1 MIHPR
6 ENHRGHFAD
15 RRIVRC
21 FAGAL
26 AFLLAFACQM
36 ALARGYE
43 NGGKLKFILKVVDDE
58 GKPVEGATVE
68 VHLQTGLTIQGAL
81 FDTASDQKL
90 KTDAEGHTVVAGKC
104 VGEGDYYVYKEGYYS
119 HYRNFL
125 LYQDRFEDGKWQP
138 YGAER
143 LVVLRKIRN
152 PIRLHADYLENLR
165 WLNHEP
171 TPEEQTAIGKNKS
184 MLNFSWNGWLDLEAG
199 DWIAPY
205 GAGRTPDIC
214 LTVEEVDPLDES
226 RPGTPENCLQRL
238 RIHFSNPD
246 DGGYAVPLDCYSMMP
261 MTYQADAGEEYQS
274 NLYVRLLEIRD
285 GKCVYQKKSRPSFSK
300 MPLNE
305 QTEEQGFF
313 LRLRTVKDVEGR
325 VVSAHYAKIYGIYVW
340 VDNNLAGLRFGKLY
354 FFYNPEPNDT
364 NLEYSSKENVFDDA
378 RVPQYCH

>member
-6 ENHRGHFAD
+6 ENHRGHFVG

-21 FAGAL
+21 FAWAL
-26 AFLLAFACQM
+26 AFLLAVACQM

-43 NGGKLKFILKVVDDE
+43 NGGKLKFTLKVVDDE

-90 KTDAEGHTVVAGKC
+90 KTDAEGRAVVSGKC
-104 VGEGDYYVYKEGYYS
+104 VGEGNYLVRKDGFYS
-119 HYRNFL
+119 HRNRFE
-125 LYQDRFEDGKWQP
+125 LYDDKFEDGKWQP

-184 MLNFSWNGWLDLEAG
+184 ILNFSWNGWLDLEAG

-214 LTVEEVDPLDES
+214 LTVEEVDPMDES

-246 DGGYAVPLDCYSMMP
+246 DGGYAVLLDCYSMMP
-261 MTYQADAGEEYQS
+261 MTYQADASGEFQS
-274 NLYVRLLEIRD
+274 NLYVRLVEIRD
-285 GKCVYQKKSRPSFSK
+285 GKCIYRKPNKPFSFAH
-300 MPLNE
+300 PTE
-305 QTEEQGFF
+305 QEEQGFF

-325 VVSAHYAKIYGIYVW
+325 VVSAHYAKIYGIYAR
-340 VDNNLAGLRFGKLY
+340 VDHSLNDLRFGKLF
-354 FFYNPEPNDT
+354 FFYNPNPNDT
-364 NLEYSSKENVFDDA
+364 NLEYSPKENVFDDA
-378 RVPQYCH
+378 SVPLYCH